1 MAQHEQKDSPGP
13 DDEERVVR
21 CPNCDSVLTV
31 SSGRCLMCGISIVE
45 SSVDLP
51 VTNEDDQARGKIAQE
66 KHHGESE
73 HSEDKSALP
82 SISEENND
90 PDLIDNAEGKS
101 ADITE
106 DISEEIDL
114 DTYDEVL
121 YGHEM
126 EGDEVIQSVL
136 IEERS
141 RNSIWL
147 VGAFIVLMG
156 IVGFGILSSPSEVT
170 LALLPTVTEQAA
182 PVTQTPTW
190 TPLASDTPLPS
201 PSPSIT
207 ATPLPSETPRPPR
220 VHQVVSGETLFSLSL
235 RYGITMDSIA
245 AENSLE
251 ANAGIRVSQ
260 NLLIPWPTATPPL
273 EPVAIN
279 QGGQVIIADPT
290 DCQMY
295 EIKSGDTFLGIAYR
309 ERIDL
314 KALTAVNRITDQTI
328 LQPGDLI
335 CIPIIVVGG
344 QLPPTSGP
352 SPTPSETP
360 PPAGPSLL
368 YPVEEAVIAPADQ
381 AFYLQWVA
389 VKDLDPDE
397 YYMIELTN
405 LTLVD
410 SHPMREFTRDNALKI
425 PTSWRAQEESTH
437 LYRWRV
443 RIVNVTGQRQDGS
456 FIYTFGGTNSEDAL
470 FYWLGAI
477 PTATATPTPT
487 PTVTSS
493 PE

>member
-1 MAQHEQKDSPGP
+1 MAQHQQQDSPGP
-13 DDEERVVR
+13 DDEDRVVR
-21 CPNCDSVLTV
+21 CPNCDSVLTI
-31 SSGRCLMCGISIVE
+31 SSGRCLMCGIIIAEPSP
-45 SSVDLP
+45 DLP
-51 VTNEDDQARGKIAQE
+51 LVNENDLARSKVAEEVEPSKEKLASSSTDGERNDQ
-66 KHHGESE
+66 
-73 HSEDKSALP
+73 
-82 SISEENND
+82 
-90 PDLIDNAEGKS
+90 DLMDNAEDLSSESEQEVSDSSEGAILEASS
-101 ADITE
+101 AALHGQVPEKE
-106 DISEEIDL
+106 D
-114 DTYDEVL
+114 
-121 YGHEM
+121 
-126 EGDEVIQSVL
+126 VIESVL

-141 RNSIWL
+141 RKSIWL
-147 VGAFIVLMG
+147 IGAFIVLMG
-156 IVGFGILSSPSEVT
+156 IVGFALLSSPGEVT
-170 LALLPTVTEQAA
+170 LALLPTVTEPAA

-201 PSPSIT
+201 PTPSIT
-207 ATPLPSETPRPPR
+207 ATPRPSETPRPPR
-220 VHQVVSGETLFSLSL
+220 AHQVIGGETLFSLSL
-235 RYGITMDSIA
+235 RYGVTMDSIA
-245 AENSLE
+245 AENGLE
-251 ANAGIRVSQ
+251 ANAGLLVSQ

-295 EIKSGDTFLGIAYR
+295 EIKSGDTFLGIAHR

-314 KALTAVNRITDQTI
+314 QALTAVNRFTDQTI

-335 CIPIIVVGG
+335 CIPKIIVGG
-344 QLPPTSGP
+344 QLPPTAGP

-368 YPVEEAVIAPADQ
+368 YPVEEAVIEPADRP
-381 AFYLQWVA
+381 FYLQWVA
-389 VKDLDPDE
+389 VKDLEPEE

-410 SHPMREFTRDNALKI
+410 SHPLREFTRDNALII
-425 PTSWRAQEESTH
+425 PMDWRPQEESTH

-443 RIVNVTGQRQDGS
+443 RIVNVTAQRQDGS

-487 PTVTSS
+487 STATPN